1 MLFVLYI
8 LRNLLTLDQTGFVT
22 VTLIQNSKYFHGSC
36 LPAVGRGDVAVM
48 KHYLLVIDSV
58 MIKQ

>member
-48 KHYLLVIDSV
+48 KHYLLVIDR
-58 MIKQ
+58 